1 MTGFHEVLSQMV
13 CLVTWLQEI
22 CKMAQMISN
31 LQQFFEAFLRTL
43 HEAIEGLNGHY
54 EPNRASTILDR
65 LHDFEITLGLIS
77 SRLASRGF
85 SVQFLEDKN
94 ELTRALR
101 FLHASYLSRHNDL
114 LTNQHNSIIKVTG
127 QTRLPLVAKSIKSL
141 WNSFPK

>member
-1 MTGFHEVLSQMV
+1 
-13 CLVTWLQEI
+13 
-22 CKMAQMISN
+22 MAQMISN